1 MDLSSQVGILV
12 SKHDV
17 VSMLSARILTQFLQ
31 DPELEE
37 HRGRLYQLRNL
48 VQSLQYESDK
58 LRKEVDDEDGN
69 LRKRLDRAKKEAILE
84 AAYIDRIEMEQ
95 QLSKAKDG
103 TEQTEL
109 QDKIRARK
117 TSIKRM
123 EDALG
128 IETEKTK

>member
-1 MDLSSQVGILV
+1 
-12 SKHDV
+12 
-17 VSMLSARILTQFLQ
+17 MLSARILTQFLQ